1 MAKCYNLLIFLC
13 MIYHEL
19 KNNNNSK
26 ILRITHF
33 SISQNEKQNKMMQ
46 KNNIHTFTKPNGTNK
61 WHSLSTANIYPWD
74 ETHNS
79 IQNHTEQNFQL

>member
-1 MAKCYNLLIFLC
+1 
-13 MIYHEL
+13 
-19 KNNNNSK
+19 
-26 ILRITHF
+26 
-33 SISQNEKQNKMMQ
+33 MMQ